1 MVILLFSYYIF
12 IIFKSIYDIH
22 IQLSGIPLMAWD
34 PPPLSS
40 NIYAKEVMSH
50 PVTVFKSRESVGQ
63 IVDTLKKYTYNGF
76 PVVDD
81 VFSTDTVNYK
91 FIIKIKS

>member
-1 MVILLFSYYIF
+1 
-12 IIFKSIYDIH
+12 
-22 IQLSGIPLMAWD
+22 MAWD

-40 NIYAKEVMSH
+40 NIFANEVMAHPVAVFKAKE
-50 PVTVFKSRESVGQ
+50 TVGK

-81 VFSTDTVNYK
+81 VFSIDSVNL
-91 FIIKIKS
+91 

>member
-1 MVILLFSYYIF
+1 
-12 IIFKSIYDIH
+12 
-22 IQLSGIPLMAWD
+22 MAWD

-40 NIYAKEVMSH
+40 NIYASEVMSN
-50 PVTVFKSRESVGQ
+50 PVTVFKSKESVGK

-81 VFSTDTVNYK
+81 VFSVDPVTLK
-91 FIIKIKS
+91 LIIKNESHYSLIVCIILE